1 MLVAYSN
8 YFKILVFYL
17 TVAAEVVY
25 ADQSNIEKIVI
36 GHFSSGYLSG
46 WKDKAFKGQTSY
58 QLVKIDGQ
66 QVLKAESKDAASG
79 LFYDQRID
87 LQKTPFIN
95 WRWRIENR
103 MGNINE
109 QEKSGD
115 DFTARIYAVKSGGLV
130 FWNSKAVN
138 YVWSSGSDKGESWPN
153 PFAGDH
159 VMMTAV
165 RSSADSTGT
174 WYVEKRNLR
183 EDFKRLFG
191 EDIEFIDAVAIMTDT
206 DNSHGQATAYYG
218 DIYFSAE

>member
-1 MLVAYSN
+1 MFAEYSSYLKVLVC
-8 YFKILVFYL
+8 YL
-17 TVAAEVVY
+17 TVAAQAVY
-25 ADQSNIEKIVI
+25 ADESNIEKVVI
-36 GHFSSGYLSG
+36 GHFSSGSFSG
-46 WKDKAFKGQTSY
+46 WQEKEFKGQTRY
-58 QLVKIDGQ
+58 QIVNIDGQ
-66 QVLKAESKDAASG
+66 EVLKAESKDAASG

-87 LQKTPFIN
+87 LRKTPFIN
-95 WRWRIENR
+95 WRWRIANS

-109 QEKSGD
+109 KEKSGD
-115 DFTARIYAVKSGGLV
+115 DFAARIYAVKSGGLV

-138 YVWSSGSDKGESWPN
+138 YVWSSGTEKGKNWPN

-165 RSSADSTGT
+165 RSSADNIGT

-183 EDFKRLFG
+183 EDFKRLFE
-191 EDIEFIDAVAIMTDT
+191 EDIEFIDALAIMTDT